1 MTKEEMKEF
10 CKWALN
16 DEWLAQFKGTLNW
29 QFKGTSVYDSN
40 VKLFSVPKEC
50 RPGGYFLKII
60 SEDDFYTFKKNKEC
74 DLYFEDYFG
83 DEDLAALKSR
93 NLKDSKKYVYD
104 LVKWGIKQYIKQKN
118 SEIISKLNEL

>member
-16 DEWLAQFKGTLNW
+16 DEWLAQFK
-29 QFKGTSVYDSN
+29 FKRTSVYDSN
-40 VKLFSVPKEC
+40 VKLFRIPKEYG

-118 SEIISKLNEL
+118 SKIISKLNEL

>member
-16 DEWLAQFKGTLNW
+16 DEWLAQFA
-29 QFKGTSVYDSN
+29 QFKRTSVYDSN
-40 VKLFSVPKEC
+40 VKLFRIPKE
-50 RPGGYFLKII
+50 YTFFLKIL
-60 SEDDFYTFKKNKEC
+60 SEDNFCISKKYKGHNLEN
-74 DLYFEDYFG
+74 FNYFG
-83 DEDLAALKSR
+83 YEDLAALKSR

>member
-16 DEWLAQFKGTLNW
+16 DEWLAQFKR
-29 QFKGTSVYDSN
+29 TSVYNSN
-40 VKLFSVPKEC
+40 MKLFSVPKEC
-50 RPGGYFLKII
+50 GLTRRGRCFLII
-60 SEDDFYTFKKNKEC
+60 SEDDFYTFKKNKGHNLEN
-74 DLYFEDYFG
+74 FNYFG

>member
-10 CKWALN
+10 YKWALN
-16 DEWLAQFKGTLNW
+16 DKWLAQFKT
-29 QFKGTSVYDSN
+29 TSVCDSN
-40 VKLFSVPKEC
+40 VKSFCIPKEYG
-50 RPGGYFLKII
+50 RPGGYFLIII
-60 SEDDFYTFKKNKEC
+60 SEDDFYIFKKNKEPGFN
-74 DLYFEDYFG
+74 YFS

-104 LVKWGIKQYIKQKN
+104 LAKWSIKQYIKQKN

>member
-16 DEWLAQFKGTLNW
+16 DEWLAQFKT
-29 QFKGTSVYDSN
+29 TSVYNSN
-40 VKLFSVPKEC
+40 VKLFSVPKNHG
-50 RPGGYFLKII
+50 PGGYFLII
-60 SEDDFYTFKKNKEC
+60 SEDDFNTFKKNKGHNLEN
-74 DLYFEDYFG
+74 FNYFG

-104 LVKWGIKQYIKQKN
+104 LAKWGIKQHIKQKN

>member
-16 DEWLAQFKGTLNW
+16 DEWLAQFKI
-29 QFKGTSVYDSN
+29 TSVYDSN
-40 VKLFSVPKEC
+40 VKLFSVSKEC

-74 DLYFEDYFG
+74 DLYFEDYFGDDITKNFG

>member
-16 DEWLAQFKGTLNW
+16 DEWLAQFKT
-29 QFKGTSVYDSN
+29 TSDYHSN
-40 VKLFSVPKEC
+40 LKLFRIPKEYE
-50 RPGGYFLKII
+50 RPGGFFLKII
-60 SEDDFYTFKKNKEC
+60 NEDNFYTFKKNKGHNLEN
-74 DLYFEDYFG
+74 FNYFG

>member
-40 VKLFSVPKEC
+40 VKLFSVPKD
-50 RPGGYFLKII
+50 RGYFLKII
-60 SEDDFYTFKKNKEC
+60 SEDDFYTFKKNKGHNLEN
-74 DLYFEDYFG
+74 FNYFG

>member
-16 DEWLAQFKGTLNW
+16 DEWLAQFKR
-29 QFKGTSVYDSN
+29 TSVYDSN
-40 VKLFSVPKEC
+40 VKLFRIPKEYG

-60 SEDDFYTFKKNKEC
+60 SEDDFYTFKKNKGHNLEN
-74 DLYFEDYFG
+74 FNYFG

-104 LVKWGIKQYIKQKN
+104 LAKWGIKQHIKQKN

>member
-16 DEWLAQFKGTLNW
+16 DEWLAQFKR
-29 QFKGTSVYDSN
+29 TSVYDSN
-40 VKLFSVPKEC
+40 VKLFRIPKE
-50 RPGGYFLKII
+50 YTFFLKIL
-60 SEDDFYTFKKNKEC
+60 SEDNFCIYKKNKEC

>member
-16 DEWLAQFKGTLNW
+16 DEWLAQFKTASAYN
-29 QFKGTSVYDSN
+29 SN
-40 VKLFSVPKEC
+40 VKLFSVPKEYE
-50 RPGGYFLKII
+50 RPGGYFLIII
-60 SEDDFYTFKKNKEC
+60 SEDDFYTFKKNKGHNLEKFN
-74 DLYFEDYFG
+74 YFSDK
-83 DEDLAALKSR
+83 DLAALKSR

-104 LVKWGIKQYIKQKN
+104 LAKWGIKQYIKQKN

>member
-60 SEDDFYTFKKNKEC
+60 SEDDFYTFKKNKGHNLEN
-74 DLYFEDYFG
+74 FNYFG

>member
-16 DEWLAQFKGTLNW
+16 DEWLAQFKT
-29 QFKGTSVYDSN
+29 TSVYNSN

-50 RPGGYFLKII
+50 GRPGGYFLII
-60 SEDDFYTFKKNKEC
+60 SEDDFYTFKKNKGHNLEN
-74 DLYFEDYFG
+74 FNYFG

>member
-1 MTKEEMKEF
+1 
-10 CKWALN
+10 LN
-16 DEWLAQFKGTLNW
+16 DEWLAQFKI
-29 QFKGTSVYDSN
+29 TSVYDSN

-60 SEDDFYTFKKNKEC
+60 SEDDFYTFKKNKGHNLEN
-74 DLYFEDYFG
+74 FNYFG
-83 DEDLAALKSR
+83 DRDLAALKSR

-104 LVKWGIKQYIKQKN
+104 LVKWSIKQYIKQKN

>member
-16 DEWLAQFKGTLNW
+16 DEQLAQFKR
-29 QFKGTSVYDSN
+29 TSVYDSN
-40 VKLFSVPKEC
+40 VKLFRIPKEYG

-60 SEDDFYTFKKNKEC
+60 SEDDFYTFKKNKGHNLEN
-74 DLYFEDYFG
+74 FNYFG

>member
-16 DEWLAQFKGTLNW
+16 DEWLAQFKT
-29 QFKGTSVYDSN
+29 TSVYNSN
-40 VKLFSVPKEC
+40 VKLFSVPKNHG
-50 RPGGYFLKII
+50 PGGYFLKIK
-60 SEDDFYTFKKNKEC
+60 SEDDFLVYKKYKGHNLEN
-74 DLYFEDYFG
+74 FNYFG
-83 DEDLAALKSR
+83 YEDLAALKSR

-104 LVKWGIKQYIKQKN
+104 LAKWGIKQHIKQKN

>member
-16 DEWLAQFKGTLNW
+16 DEWLAQFKR
-29 QFKGTSVYDSN
+29 TSVYDSN
-40 VKLFSVPKEC
+40 VKLFSVPKD
-50 RPGGYFLKII
+50 RGYFLKII
-60 SEDDFYTFKKNKEC
+60 SEDDFYTFKKNKGHNLEN
-74 DLYFEDYFG
+74 FNYFG

>member
-10 CKWALN
+10 YKWALN
-16 DEWLAQFKGTLNW
+16 DEWLAQFKT
-29 QFKGTSVYDSN
+29 TSVYDSN
-40 VKLFSVPKEC
+40 VKLFSVPKNHG
-50 RPGGYFLKII
+50 PGGYFLKIK
-60 SEDDFYTFKKNKEC
+60 SEDDFLVYEKYKEPGFN
-74 DLYFEDYFG
+74 YFS

-104 LVKWGIKQYIKQKN
+104 LAKWGIKQHIKQKN